1 MLDLPIL
8 IKKIRID
15 FISKFVLKLEIS
27 SSMPKNYC
35 KLGKKIAIDQ
45 NNSISIFSLVRNEED
60 EGGSLT

>member
-35 KLGKKIAIDQ
+35 KLGKKLQLIKIIQSVFFLSRGTKKMKVA
-45 NNSISIFSLVRNEED
+45 R
-60 EGGSLT
+60 